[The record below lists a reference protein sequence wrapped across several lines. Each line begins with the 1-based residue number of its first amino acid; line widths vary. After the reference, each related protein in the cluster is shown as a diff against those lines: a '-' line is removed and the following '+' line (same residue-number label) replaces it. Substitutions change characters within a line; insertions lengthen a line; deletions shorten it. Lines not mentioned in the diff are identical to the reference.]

1 MWKSSLYSNTPSF
14 GHCPLE
20 FNILAVWRPAYS
32 FFFSPSQNGQLLSEL
47 LFKLILNFVVLEL
60 AFLPSFTCWRDSSL
74 FFNASETLM
83 WEAMSWLFNTL
94 LCLWNLCTYMWIVNY
109 CKEHSLYIHVYIL
122 VWNLQ
127 FAIWSLKSLPGS
139 LGLLIIGFVSECTE
153 SKQLSTA
160 F

>member
-1 MWKSSLYSNTPSF
+1 MWKSNLYSSTPPF

-32 FFFSPSQNGQLLSEL
+32 FFFSPSQNGQLLFEL
-47 LFKLILNFVVLEL
+47 LFKLILNFVVLQL
-60 AFLPSFTCWRDSSL
+60 AFLPSFTCWLDSSL
-74 FFNASETLM
+74 FFNARETLM
-83 WEAMSWLFNTL
+83 WGAMSWLLNTL

-109 CKEHSLYIHVYIL
+109 IQRMLLAIDIL

-127 FAIWSLKSLPGS
+127 FCSLKSASGS

-153 SKQLSTA
+153 SKQLRTA